1 MKTILL
7 LLLSIFTISAYGT
20 TLECKDIYTT
30 VTSQKTGEEYR
41 ANGSSGNQTAV
52 FKIIAEE
59 ESFYMV
65 GADLEKVK
73 LVYIGQGIG
82 NVYFYEQTG
91 GGNINLYSLFKD
103 GTLTISK
110 SYDVFGMSKM
120 NVQSIYQ
127 CK

>member
-20 TLECKDIYTT
+20 ALECKDIYTT

-41 ANGSSGNQTAV
+41 VNGSRGNQTAV

-73 LVYIGQGIG
+73 LVYIGQGIE
-82 NVYFYEQTG
+82 NVYFYEQTD

-110 SYDVFGMSKM
+110 SYDVLGMFKM
-120 NVQSIYQ
+120 NVQAIYQ